1 MKRIE
6 IRNLFL
12 AFALA
17 LVACGEDSTVEKI
30 VDVSHSGLDVVSDI
44 SKLPKC
50 EKSND
55 GELVWVENEA
65 TPRMCSDGKW
75 YAVAEGSVTATCYSK
90 ALADGSG
97 SKIVCGG
104 DSIGVIL
111 NGLDGKVGAPGE
123 QGEKGNSG
131 RDGSSGQNGKDGA
144 DGKDGIDG
152 KDGVDGLPGA
162 TGKDGVDGR
171 DGAPG
176 TDGKDG
182 ENGIDG
188 KNGANC
194 SLESIDVY
202 SARVIC
208 GEDSTILY
216 VGGDSSDIGEV
227 VLDSEKVAVSLDE
240 VSGVT
245 QKGPFL
251 SGSRVLVREMEDGR
265 TLTQT
270 GNSFNGKI
278 LNDRGEF
285 VVNARMLVSQYV
297 MLEATGYY
305 RNEVTGKKS
314 SSELT
319 LFAITDVNDRNVVNV
334 NLLTHLEY
342 ERVVYLVT
350 KKKMK
355 VRAAKRQAQKEVF
368 ALLGID
374 ATGFSNSEDLNIVGG
389 SDEDGALLAFSLM
402 LQGDREVSGFSELLI
417 KIATDMEED
426 GTWNDENAKKT
437 IASWA
442 IDADLSGRLAI
453 IRNNVLSWGLSSVVP
468 NFEQYVRH
476 FWMTTYG
483 IGECT
488 ESNADSM
495 FSIERNG
502 NPAAW
507 YICRDSVWRVATDL
521 EKDTYGWKDTTD
533 GALKVGLMTNDVYVF
548 DETGS
553 LDGNKGWRKAEP
565 LEQLYGGCR
574 ESLYDSIRTYK
585 AEAQYY
591 VCDKM
596 THRWLLVEDY
606 VLVDTQHWLSST
618 DGAVKWGDSV
628 GVVDD
633 LERIC
638 YVWDESAGYNGW
650 RTGNA
655 SDCNMGLLGC
665 TAKRA
670 GEMATASDGVY
681 YSCAKNKWVEI
692 TKDVYDNTYLY
703 RCTTDGEGEN
713 VFKDGDLVYG
723 IVKTTTHFAC
733 EGEVWRSAAVN
744 EEQMGEACT
753 ARRQGNIVDSMVC
766 DAGNWR
772 ELNVYDY
779 PEGTDWTDPE
789 YKYGTLYDSRDG
801 RTYKTVVYKGL
812 TVMAENLNYA
822 DSVRNPYLQEHDGRP
837 LTGCYNGDSL
847 NCRKA
852 GRYYFWTA
860 AMNVDYKFIYDGL
873 VDDPDSLGFYQGI
886 CPDGWHIPTEE
897 EHRYLMENSESAR
910 SAMSILP
917 VGDGGYGDYGVFAVV
932 LGGRDFRYVPSDKF
946 QRSEIYGFKPVRCIK
961 STRMGCNVN
970 AGNVCKDWSEYTL
983 EEWNEMKARYY
994 TKEMHPDANYGDDLV
1009 DARDN
1014 NVYKTVFINGKR
1026 VMAENLRYVD
1036 SVHNEH
1042 LKNSNFYCDDDK
1054 LENCA
1059 IVGGYYTWTAA
1070 MEICPEGWHIPS
1082 EGEWE
1087 DLISGIEF
1095 NSLQM
1100 MGINSEW
1107 PWATDGSGFSAIPNV
1122 DARRYNRT
1130 QFWSSTTSTEYS
1142 DTLHASYLVI
1152 WDNSVGIGVLADV
1165 KSSFKS
1171 IRCIQDYS
1179 VEP

>member
-30 VDVSHSGLDVVSDI
+30 VDVSHSGFDVSDI

-111 NGLDGKVGAPGE
+111 NGRDGKVGAPGE
-123 QGEKGNSG
+123 QGEKGTSG
-131 RDGSSGQNGKDGA
+131 RDGNSGQNGKDGA
-144 DGKDGIDG
+144 DGKDGTDG

-162 TGKDGVDGR
+162 AGKDGVDGR

-194 SLESIDVY
+194 SLESIDGY

-216 VGGDSSDIGEV
+216 VGGDSSGIGEV

-251 SGSRVLVREMEDGR
+251 SGSRVLVRELEDGR
-265 TLTQT
+265 ALTQT

-278 LNDRGEF
+278 LNDKGEF
-285 VVNARMLVSQYV
+285 AIKARMLVSQYV

-305 RNEVTGKKS
+305 RNEVTGEKS

-319 LFAITDVNDRNVVNV
+319 LFAITDVNFRNVVNV

-342 ERVVYLVT
+342 ERVIYLVT
-350 KKKMK
+350 KMKMT
-355 VRAAKRQAQKEVF
+355 VTQAKRQAQREVF
-368 ALLGID
+368 GLLNID

-402 LQGDREVSGFSELLI
+402 LQGDREVSEFSELLVG
-417 KIATDMEED
+417 IATDMEED
-426 GTWNDENAKKT
+426 GTWDDENTKNA

-476 FWMTTYG
+476 FWKTTYG

-495 FSIERNG
+495 FSIERND

-533 GALKVGLMTNDVYVF
+533 GALKVGLMTNDVYVY
-548 DETGS
+548 DKTGS

-565 LEQLYGGCR
+565 IEQLYGGCR

-585 AEAQYY
+585 AETQYY

-606 VLVDTQHWLSST
+606 VLVDTQHWPSST

-628 GVVDD
+628 GVVDN

-638 YVWDESAGYNGW
+638 YVWDESTGYNGW
-650 RTGNA
+650 RAGNA
-655 SDCNMGLLGC
+655 SDCNIGLLGC

-670 GEMATASDGVY
+670 GEMAAASDGTY
-681 YSCAKNKWVEI
+681 YSCAKNKWVQI
-692 TKDVYDNTYLY
+692 TNDIYVNTYLY
-703 RCTTDGEGEN
+703 RCTTDDEGEN

-723 IVKTTTHFAC
+723 IVKTTTRFAC
-733 EGEVWRSAAVN
+733 EGEVWRSVAVN

-753 ARRQGNIVDSMVC
+753 AQRQGNIVDSMVC

-772 ELNVYDY
+772 ELNIYDY
-779 PEGTDWTDPE
+779 PEGTDWTNPE

-801 RTYKTVVYKGL
+801 RTYKTVEYKGL

-822 DSVRNPYLQEHDGRP
+822 DSIRNPYLRASDYYGSP
-837 LTGCYNGDSL
+837 LTMCYNDDSL

-860 AMNVDYKFIYDGL
+860 AMNVDYKFVYAGIGL
-873 VDDPDSLGFYQGI
+873 VDEPDSSGYYQGI
-886 CPDGWHIPTEE
+886 CPDGWHIPTQE
-897 EHRYLMENSESAR
+897 EHRYLMEDSESAR

-917 VGDGGYGDYGVFAVV
+917 VGHGYYGYDGDLTVALGDG
-932 LGGRDFRYVPSDKF
+932 DFWYVPSDRF
-946 QRSEIYGFKPVRCIK
+946 QGGGATSGFKPVRCVK
-961 STRMGCNVN
+961 NTRRGCNVN
-970 AGNVCKDWSEYTL
+970 AGNVCKDWSDYTL

-994 TKEMHPDANYGDDLV
+994 TKEMHPDANYGEDLV

-1014 NVYKTVFINGKR
+1014 NVYKTVFINEKR

-1042 LKNSNFYCDDDK
+1042 LKNSNLYCKDDK

-1059 IVGGYYTWTAA
+1059 IAGGLYTWTAA

-1082 EGEWE
+1082 IEEWE
-1087 DLISGIEF
+1087 ELLSGIEF
-1095 NSLQM
+1095 YSLQM
-1100 MGINSEW
+1100 MGIESEW
-1107 PWATDGSGFSAIPNV
+1107 IGATDASGFSAIPNIYSYYYGNQ
-1122 DARRYNRT
+1122 AH
-1130 QFWSSTTSTEYS
+1130 FWSSTSYDDDSSYASFWWVGKDYVGFNS
-1142 DTLHASYLVI
+1142 DTKGYQK
-1152 WDNSVGIGVLADV
+1152 SV
-1165 KSSFKS
+1165 
-1171 IRCIQDYS
+1171 RCIEDD
-1179 VEP
+1179 

>member
-1 MKRIE
+1 MKRIK
-6 IRNLFL
+6 IRNLFF

-17 LVACGEDSTVEKI
+17 LVACGEDSTVEKA
-30 VDVSHSGLDVVSDI
+30 VDISRSGVDVVSDI
-44 SKLPKC
+44 SMLPDC
-50 EKSND
+50 GKSND
-55 GELVWVENEA
+55 RELVWVKNET

-75 YAVAEGSVTATCYSK
+75 YAVVEDSVAKMCYSK
-90 ALADGSG
+90 TLADGSG
-97 SKIVCGG
+97 TKIVCGG

-111 NGLDGKVGAPGE
+111 NGRDGKEGLPGE
-123 QGEKGNSG
+123 SGEKGIPGS
-131 RDGSSGQNGKDGA
+131 DGNSGQNGKNGA
-144 DGKDGIDG
+144 DGKDGTDG
-152 KDGVDGLPGA
+152 KDGVDGLPGT
-162 TGKDGVDGR
+162 TGKDGADGH

-176 TDGKDG
+176 TDGKNG
-182 ENGIDG
+182 ENGTDG

-194 SLESIDVY
+194 SLESIDEF

-216 VGGDSSDIGEV
+216 VGDDSSGVGEI

-305 RNEVTGKKS
+305 RNEVTGEKS

-355 VRAAKRQAQKEVF
+355 VKAAKRQAQKEVF
-368 ALLGID
+368 ALLEID

-402 LQGDREVSGFSELLI
+402 LQGDREVSEFSELLI

-426 GTWNDENAKKT
+426 GTWDDVNTKKL

-442 IDADLSGRLAI
+442 LDADLSGRLAT

-476 FWMTTYG
+476 FWMAAYG

-495 FSIERNG
+495 FSMDHG
-502 NPAAW
+502 GDPSSW
-507 YICRDSVWRVATDL
+507 YICRDSVWRLATDL

-533 GALKVGLMTNDVYVF
+533 GALKAGSQTNSVYVF
-548 DETGS
+548 DKTGS
-553 LDGNKGWRKAEP
+553 FDGNKGWRMAEP
-565 LEQLYGGCR
+565 IEQLYGGCR
-574 ESLYDSIRTYK
+574 EALYDSIRTNK
-585 AEAQYY
+585 ADAQYY
-591 VCDKM
+591 VCDKT
-596 THRWLLVEDY
+596 THKWLRVDDY
-606 VLVDTQHWLSST
+606 VLVDTQHWPSST

-638 YVWDESAGYNGW
+638 YVWDASAKYNGW
-650 RTGNA
+650 RAGNA
-655 SDCNMGLLGC
+655 NDCNMGLLGC

-670 GEMATASDGVY
+670 GETTVMSDGAY

-713 VFKDGDLVYG
+713 VFKEGDLVYG

-733 EGEVWRSAAVN
+733 EGEMWRSTEAS
-744 EEQMGEACT
+744 EEQVGEACT
-753 ARRQGNIVDSMVC
+753 AQRQGHIVGAMIC

-779 PEGTDWTDPE
+779 PEGTDWTNPE

-801 RTYKTVVYKGL
+801 RTYKTVVYKGI

-822 DSVRNPYLQEHDGRP
+822 DSVRNPYLRSE
-837 LTGCYNGDSL
+837 TMCYNGDSL

-852 GRYYFWTA
+852 GRYYYWTA
-860 AMNVDYKFIYDGL
+860 AMNVDSKFILEGL
-873 VDDPDSLGFYQGI
+873 VDEPDSLGFYQGI
-886 CPDGWHIPTEE
+886 CPDGWHIPTQE
-897 EHRYLMENSESAR
+897 EHRYLMDGNLDVVR

-917 VGDGGYGDYGVFAVV
+917 VGYGSFVSDDFVVV
-932 LGGRDFRYVPSDKF
+932 LEEGNFRYVPSDKF
-946 QRSEIYGFKPVRCIK
+946 QSPYTGETYFFKPVRCIK
-961 STRMGCNVN
+961 SMRMGCKVN
-970 AGNVCKDWSEYTL
+970 AGSVCKDWSEYTL
-983 EEWNEMKARYY
+983 EEWNEMKAKYY

-1042 LKNSNFYCDDDK
+1042 LKNSNFYCDGDK

-1082 EGEWE
+1082 EEEWE

-1100 MGINSEW
+1100 MGLNSEW
-1107 PWATDGSGFSAIPNV
+1107 SWATDVSGFSAIPNMSEHS
-1122 DARRYNRT
+1122 YYYGIRT
-1130 QFWSSTTSTEYS
+1130 HFWSSTTSTAYS

-1152 WDNSVGIGVLADV
+1152 WDNSVGIGIQADH

-1171 IRCIQDYS
+1171 VRCIQNQ
-1179 VEP
+1179 